1 MSIMSIFGIILVCM
15 FILASICCLP
25 EIVVYLT
32 NRRQSQNLE
41 NEKQIENNSMNSN
54 YIYLLE
60 YTGYEMDDP
69 YYGAD
74 FRPIFIS
81 LDEAKV
87 IELFNKEL
95 EASKN
100 KPDFEQEDAA
110 SFSYTDGYKWCYR
123 YRMQKLE
130 MDKLLH

>member
-1 MSIMSIFGIILVCM
+1 
-15 FILASICCLP
+15 
-25 EIVVYLT
+25 
-32 NRRQSQNLE
+32 
-41 NEKQIENNSMNSN
+41 MNSN

-81 LDEAKV
+81 LDETKV

-100 KPDFEQEDAA
+100 KPDFEQEDDE

-130 MDKLLH
+130 MDKLLY

>member
-1 MSIMSIFGIILVCM
+1 MSIFGVILVCM
-15 FILASICCLP
+15 FILASACCLP

-32 NRRQSQNLE
+32 NRHQNQNE
-41 NEKQIENNSMNSN
+41 NAKHNEQNTVSTMNSN
-54 YIYLLE
+54 YIYFLE

-81 LDEAKV
+81 TDETKV

-95 EASKN
+95 DASKN
-100 KPDFEQEDAA
+100 KPDFEQEDAE
-110 SFSYTDGYKWCYR
+110 SFSYTDGYKWCYK

-130 MDKLLH
+130 MDKLL

>member
-1 MSIMSIFGIILVCM
+1 
-15 FILASICCLP
+15 
-25 EIVVYLT
+25 
-32 NRRQSQNLE
+32 
-41 NEKQIENNSMNSN
+41 MNSN
-54 YIYLLE
+54 YIYFLE

-81 LDEAKV
+81 TNESKV
-87 IELFNKEL
+87 LELFNKEL

-100 KPDFEQEDAA
+100 KPDFEQEDDE

-123 YRMQKLE
+123 YRIQKLE
-130 MDKLLH
+130 MDKLIY

>member
-1 MSIMSIFGIILVCM
+1 
-15 FILASICCLP
+15 
-25 EIVVYLT
+25 
-32 NRRQSQNLE
+32 
-41 NEKQIENNSMNSN
+41 MN
-54 YIYLLE
+54 IYFLE

-81 LDEAKV
+81 LDETKV

-123 YRMQKLE
+123 YRTQKLE
-130 MDKLLH
+130 MDKLLY